1 MKRFL
6 YLLGVAVAALAMAG
20 SAGAD
25 QSYTDPVGDAGVGTD
40 IVGVTVRNDTTSGLI
55 SIQVASANPVV
66 ANHAVAIFIDADRN
80 QATGDQG
87 DDYWMFGGPLVGRGF
102 FATPN
107 GSTSNELSPASFWA
121 GQVAANMSEFRF
133 NKADIGNVSGFNFW
147 VASISIDPPYL
158 HFWDG
163 APNSGYWSY
172 DLAVPAPPPV
182 VTPTPTPPVQTPVQP
197 VVKPKIGAPM
207 TLPAAPVAGK
217 RFTVSFPVVRS
228 DSGAPLTTGTMICDP
243 SVNGKV
249 IPHAESFKNG
259 TAKLSFTVPKTA
271 KGKMLKVKVTIKT
284 GSQSATKVASFL
296 VR

>member
-1 MKRFL
+1 MSRFL
-6 YLLGVAVAALAMAG
+6 YLLGVAVVALAMAG

-80 QATGDQG
+80 QATGDHG
-87 DDYWMFGGPLVGRGF
+87 DDYWMYGGPLVGAGF

-107 GSTSNELSPASFWA
+107 ASTETELSPASFWA

-133 NKADIGNVSGFNFW
+133 NRSDIGNVSGFSFW
-147 VASISIDPPYL
+147 VASISVDPPNIN
-158 HFWDG
+158 FWDG

-172 DLAVPAPPPV
+172 DLAVPPPPV
-182 VTPTPTPPVQTPVQP
+182 VTTPPVQTPAQP

-228 DSGAPLTTGTMICDP
+228 DTGAPLTRGTMICDP

-249 IPHAESFKNG
+249 ITHAESFKNG

-271 KGKMLKVKVTIKT
+271 KGQTLKVKVTIKS
-284 GSQSATKVASFL
+284 GSQSATRIVNFR